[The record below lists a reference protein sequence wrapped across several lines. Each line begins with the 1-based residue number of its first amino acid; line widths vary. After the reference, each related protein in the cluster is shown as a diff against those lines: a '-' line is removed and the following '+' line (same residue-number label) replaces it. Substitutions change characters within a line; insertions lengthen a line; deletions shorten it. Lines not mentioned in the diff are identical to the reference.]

1 MSPIA
6 EEAGVRIELS
16 TESATV
22 DVDSGRVMQALTN
35 LIRNAISFS
44 PKGDAVE
51 VSSRRMDGVVEIA
64 VRDHGRGIPAE
75 QLARIFERF
84 KQVEASDSKSRTG
97 SGLGLAISRAIIEQ
111 MGGSIAV
118 DSKVGAGS
126 TFRITLP
133 VV

>member
-1 MSPIA
+1 
-6 EEAGVRIELS
+6 
-16 TESATV
+16 
-22 DVDSGRVMQALTN
+22 
-35 LIRNAISFS
+35 
-44 PKGDAVE
+44 
-51 VSSRRMDGVVEIA
+51 MDGVVEIA
-64 VRDHGRGIPAE
+64 VRDYGRGIPAE